1 MEQFMWIIWLA
12 VFVIAIIIEATTA
25 ELVSIFFC
33 AGALV
38 SLIVSFIP
46 GVNWWVEVI
55 LFVIISGAS
64 LLGLRPL
71 MNKFLNKEKRD
82 TNIDEMIGKKG
93 LMIKGCDE
101 LNHGEIKVNG
111 VIWTAM
117 SEDEKVEIKAN
128 EKVVIVGVNGNKLIV
143 KKEGK

>member
-1 MEQFMWIIWLA
+1 MEQFMWIIWLV

-46 GVNWWVEVI
+46 GVDWWIEVI
-55 LFVIISGAS
+55 IFVIISGAS

-71 MNKFLNKEKRD
+71 MHKFLNKEKRD

-117 SEDEKVEIKAN
+117 SADEKEEIGAN

>member
-1 MEQFMWIIWLA
+1 MWIIWLA
-12 VFVIAIIIEATTA
+12 LFVIAIVIEATTA

-46 GVNWWVEVI
+46 GVDWWVEVI

-71 MNKFLNKEKRD
+71 MTKFLNKEKRD

-111 VIWTAM
+111 VIWTAV
-117 SEDEKVEIKAN
+117 SADEKQEIKEN
-128 EKVVIVGVNGNKLIV
+128 EKVIIVGVNGNKLIV
-143 KKEGK
+143 KKEGE

>member
-1 MEQFMWIIWLA
+1 MEQFMWIVWLV
-12 VFVIAIIIEATTA
+12 VFVVAIILEATTA

-33 AGALV
+33 AGSLV

-46 GVNWWVEVI
+46 GVDWWVEVI
-55 LFVIISGAS
+55 LFVVISGAS

-71 MNKFLNKEKRD
+71 MKKFLNKEKRN

-101 LNHGEIKVNG
+101 LNHGEMKVNG
-111 VIWTAM
+111 VIWTAV
-117 SEDEKVEIKAN
+117 SADESVPIETN
-128 EKVVIVGVNGNKLIV
+128 ERVVIVGVNGNKLIV

>member
-1 MEQFMWIIWLA
+1 MEQFMWIIWLTL
-12 VFVIAIIIEATTA
+12 FVIAIIIEATTA

-46 GVNWWVEVI
+46 GVDWWVEVI
-55 LFVIISGAS
+55 VFVIISGAS

-71 MNKFLNKEKRD
+71 MTKFLNKEKRD

-111 VIWTAM
+111 VIWTAICA
-117 SEDEKVEIKAN
+117 DEKEVIKEN
-128 EKVVIVGVNGNKLIV
+128 EKVVIIGVNGNKLIV

>member
-1 MEQFMWIIWLA
+1 MEQFMWIIWL
-12 VFVIAIIIEATTA
+12 VLFVIAIIIEATTA

-46 GVNWWVEVI
+46 GVDWWVEVI
-55 LFVIISGAS
+55 VFVIISGAS

-71 MNKFLNKEKRD
+71 MTKFLNKEKRD

-111 VIWTAM
+111 VIWTAICA
-117 SEDEKVEIKAN
+117 DEKEVIKEN
-128 EKVVIVGVNGNKLIV
+128 EKVVIIGVNGNKLIV

>member
-12 VFVIAIIIEATTA
+12 LFVIAIVIEATTA

-46 GVNWWVEVI
+46 GVDWWVEVI

-71 MNKFLNKEKRD
+71 MTKFLNKEKRD

-111 VIWTAM
+111 VIWTAV
-117 SEDEKVEIKAN
+117 SADEKQEIKEN
-128 EKVVIVGVNGNKLIV
+128 EKVIIVGVNGNKLIV
-143 KKEGK
+143 KKEGE

>member
-1 MEQFMWIIWLA
+1 MEAYMWIIWLGI
-12 VFVIAIIIEATTA
+12 FVISIVIEALTA
-25 ELVSIFFC
+25 EVVSIFFA
-33 AGALV
+33 AGSMVAL
-38 SLIVSFIP
+38 IISFIP
-46 GVNWWVEVI
+46 GVDWWIEVI
-55 LFVIISGAS
+55 VFVVFSGAS

-71 MNKFLNKEKRD
+71 MHRFLSKEKRN

-93 LMIKGCDE
+93 LMIKDCDE

-111 VIWTAM
+111 VIWTAI
-117 SEDEKVEIKAN
+117 SADENEAIKAN